1 WQARRLADA
10 MQVTDWTTIERE
22 YNTTA
27 RALAHLARTTKV
39 PMEWKAFG
47 LSEAQ
52 RKWDVTKSKAAA
64 DVAKF
69 LSDRLPAGPIQ
80 QDGDPV

>member
-1 WQARRLADA
+1 
-10 MQVTDWTTIERE
+10 
-22 YNTTA
+22 
-27 RALAHLARTTKV
+27 
-39 PMEWKAFG
+39 MEWKAFG

-52 RKWDVTKSKAAA
+52 RKWDVIKSKAAA

-69 LSDRLPAGPIQ
+69 LSDRLHAGPIQ